1 MLVLF
6 VRKSFTDGSNLCLYL
21 YLPFLIHTL
30 SLPPSEVKAWDVL
43 TELVEVCA
51 APCPPNP
58 FAVDMD
64 YFRSLPLQETALASA
79 AMISFLQ
86 RVIASGHHS
95 YNRRSK
101 SL

>member
-1 MLVLF
+1 MKV
-6 VRKSFTDGSNLCLYL
+6 
-21 YLPFLIHTL
+21 
-30 SLPPSEVKAWDVL
+30 WDVL

-58 FAVDMD
+58 FAVDQH
-64 YFRSLPLQETALASA
+64 YFQSLQLPERALASA

-86 RVIASGHHS
+86 RVIASGHHH

-101 SL
+101 FYHLLYYRLTLDVV